1 MVRSLWVG
9 LIGSGVD
16 SVVDGHLV
24 IDRGGVGDDGGDI
37 ASNLWGVD
45 RGGVVHWLH
54 GAVGSGGGGVAV
66 HSGVVDRDGASSLGL
81 SLGMDCDGCSS
92 QDLEMISL

>member
-9 LIGSGVD
+9 LIGSGMD

-54 GAVGSGGGGVAV
+54 WTVGRGGGGVAV
-66 HSGVVDRDGASSLGL
+66 HSSVGSMVDGVVDRSS
-81 SLGMDCDGCSS
+81 C
-92 QDLEMISL
+92 ISISFGVD